1 MNGILLIDKPA
12 GPTSHDVVDIIR
24 RRFKIKK
31 VGHAGTLDPAATGL
45 LVILIGTA
53 TKASGR
59 LLNGDKEYEV
69 ICLLGTRTDTDDT
82 AGKIESSQDN
92 IAVSRRQVEQAL
104 EGFRGQIRQNV
115 PRYSAVKV
123 NGKKLY
129 ELARQGRQFSLPEKE
144 VTVYE
149 LQIMKFNLPNV
160 HLKIKCSKGTYVR
173 SLCRDLGEFLG
184 CGGCAAGLRR
194 TRSEPFSVEDAV
206 KLDEV
211 KKMTDSQLLK
221 LLRPVASDESL

>member
-24 RRFKIKK
+24 KRFKIKK

-45 LVILIGTA
+45 LVILIGAA

-59 LLNGDKEYEV
+59 LLGGDKEYEV
-69 ICLLGTRTDTDDT
+69 TCLLGVRTDTDDT
-82 AGKIESSQDN
+82 AGKIKSRQDN
-92 IAVSRRQVEQAL
+92 ITVSRQQVEQAM
-104 EGFRGQIRQNV
+104 EGFRGQISQRV

-129 ELARQGRQFSLPEKE
+129 ELARQGRQFSPPEKE

-149 LQIMKFNLPNV
+149 LGIIEFNLPNV
-160 HLKIKCSKGTYVR
+160 HLRIKCSKGTYVR
-173 SLCRDLGEFLG
+173 SLCRDLGELLG
-184 CGGCAAGLRR
+184 CGGCAAALRR
-194 TRSEPFSVEDAV
+194 LRSEPFSVKDAV

-211 KKMTDSQLLK
+211 KKMTDNQLLT
-221 LLRPVASDESL
+221 LLKPAANDENL